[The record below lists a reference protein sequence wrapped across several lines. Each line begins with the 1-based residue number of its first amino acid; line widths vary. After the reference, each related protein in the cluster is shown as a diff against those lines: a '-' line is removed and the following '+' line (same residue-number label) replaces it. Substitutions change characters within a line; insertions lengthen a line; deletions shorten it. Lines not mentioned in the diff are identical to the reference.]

1 MHFFVLSSGGAESF
15 VVGALIAILASI
27 FILLKN
33 KSKPVRDMI
42 TTEIKLQVNSN
53 DVGSIVKKGYT
64 EIRAKKLSSAIEL
77 FQKAINLSPNNCN
90 ALAGIALAY
99 HLSKD
104 YHNSKT
110 AIEEYYQKNID
121 SGKFDYST
129 GALVTYLNGH
139 HFFMEN
145 KLEEAQNCKQ
155 NANKMSIF
163 SEDIQ
168 EIITNLNL
176 Y

>member
-1 MHFFVLSSGGAESF
+1 MYYLVLSSGGGESF
-15 VVGALIAILASI
+15 VVGALIAILAAI
-27 FILLKN
+27 FIWLKN
-33 KSKPVRDMI
+33 KSKPVRNMI
-42 TTEIKLQVNSN
+42 ATEIKLQVNPN
-53 DVGSIVKKGYT
+53 DIGSIVKKGYA
-64 EIRAKKLSSAIEL
+64 EIRANKLSSAMEL
-77 FQKAINLSPNNCN
+77 FQKAVNLSHNNLD
-90 ALAGIALAY
+90 ALAGIAYAY

-110 AIEEYYQKNID
+110 AIEEYLKNID
-121 SGKFDYST
+121 PNNFDYST